1 MGMCPE
7 PALLVAYL
15 DGTLFHRDADAI
27 DAHLETCAS
36 CSDLLAAMRHHRDVE
51 ERSRR
56 MRTWRRAAIAVCAL
70 ALLAIGI
77 WTTLVR
83 SRTSPAATIASAPT
97 APVAP
102 VPPPVAPAPPVAE
115 PRVPAERA
123 APAVDKTPR
132 PAPAAVPVAR
142 ATAVKNSKGTKEALK
157 ETPKAEKAA
166 AIEAPRATVQADGGL
181 LLSGRNANR
190 RIVWRAR
197 DRVIEHSTDGGATWV
212 VEHTADR
219 TIRGGAFVSADVAW
233 IVGESGLVLRRT
245 KNGWFGA
252 SAPAEATITS
262 VRASSP
268 SKATITLEDGR
279 AFTTDNGGVTWSPQ

>member
-1 MGMCPE
+1 MCPE

-36 CSDLLAAMRHHRDVE
+36 CSDLLAAMRGHRAVE

-56 MRTWRRAAIAVCAL
+56 VRIWRRAAIAVCAL
-70 ALLAIGI
+70 ALLAIGV
-77 WTTLVR
+77 WTTLQR
-83 SRTSPAATIASAPT
+83 SRPSPEASIASTRTTPR

-102 VPPPVAPAPPVAE
+102 IAPPVSE
-115 PRVPAERA
+115 PRVPAA
-123 APAVDKTPR
+123 AP
-132 PAPAAVPVAR
+132 R
-142 ATAVKNSKGTKEALK
+142 ATAVTTSKTLKKTPNS
-157 ETPKAEKAA
+157 EKPAV
-166 AIEAPRATVQADGGL
+166 IEPPPTAVQTDAGL
-181 LLSGRNANR
+181 VLRGRNANR
-190 RIVWRAR
+190 QIVWRAR
-197 DRVIEHSTDGGATWV
+197 DRVIEHSTDGGATWM

-233 IVGESGLVLRRT
+233 IVGENGLVLRRT

-252 SAPAEATITS
+252 SAPAEGTITA

-268 SKATITLEDGR
+268 SKATVTLEDGR
-279 AFTTDNGGVTWSPQ
+279 AFTTDNGGVTWSEKRE